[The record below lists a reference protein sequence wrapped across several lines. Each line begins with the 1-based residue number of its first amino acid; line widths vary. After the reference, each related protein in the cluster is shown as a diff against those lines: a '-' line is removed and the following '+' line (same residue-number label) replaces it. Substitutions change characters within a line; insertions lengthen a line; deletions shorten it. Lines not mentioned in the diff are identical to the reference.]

1 MASGSS
7 FQEEDLSCPV
17 CCDISK
23 DPVLL
28 SCGHSFCKTCLLE
41 YWKQRECRECP
52 VCRRKCSKD
61 WYPDLSLKSL
71 CEAFSQSHMD
81 SQTSTNKMSSE
92 VLSSLHGE
100 TLKLF
105 CQEDKQ
111 PGCLVWQDS
120 RQHNN
125 HKPLDEAVQDHKEE
139 LQTALKPLQKK
150 LEVFNEVKLI
160 CDQTVWHVKSQT
172 QHTERQ
178 IKEEFQKLHQF
189 LREEEEARI
198 ATLREEEE
206 QKSQMMKEK
215 IEEMSRQ
222 ISSLSDTI
230 RAIEEELTAEDISF
244 LQNYKATVKRAQFT
258 LPDPQLVSGALID
271 VAKHLGNL
279 QFRVWEKMQGI
290 VKYTPVILDPN
301 TAYRHFVMSEDLT
314 SLRFCASQQL
324 PDNPERFDYNAWVLG
339 SEGFNSGTH
348 SWDVEVGDSTVWSVG
363 VVQESAQRK
372 GNMKPERW
380 IVHYSGGQYGASPPS
395 GPGIPITVRPKPQR
409 IRVQLD
415 WDRGQLSFSDP
426 DNNTHLQAF
435 THTFT
440 ERVFPAIGHVS
451 KVHHLKIVPGKIS
464 VKME

>member
-7 FQEEDLSCPV
+7 FQEEDLSCSV
-17 CCDISK
+17 CRDIFK

-28 SCGHSFCKTCLLE
+28 SCGHSFCKTCLQDT
-41 YWKQRECRECP
+41 WKQRESQECP
-52 VCRRKCSKD
+52 LCKRKCSKD
-61 WYPDLSLKSL
+61 WYPPNLSLKSL
-71 CEAFSQSHMD
+71 CEAFSQSHID
-81 SQTSTNKMSSE
+81 SQKSTSKISSA
-92 VLSSLHGE
+92 LCGLHGE
-100 TLKLF
+100 TLEL
-105 CQEDKQ
+105 EDKQ
-111 PGCLVWQDS
+111 PVCLVWQDT
-120 RQHNN
+120 RQQN
-125 HKPLDEAVQDHKEE
+125 HKPLPEAVQDHKVSICSCVFSKMRDFPCTSSHC
-139 LQTALKPLQKK
+139 LQ
-150 LEVFNEVKLI
+150 
-160 CDQTVWHVKSQT
+160 SQA

-215 IEEMSRQ
+215 IEEMDRQ

-230 RAIEEELTAEDISF
+230 RAIEEELRAEDISF
-244 LQNYKATVKRAQFT
+244 LDLPPVSLDSVFT

-301 TAYRHFVMSEDLT
+301 TAYRYFILSDDLT

-363 VVQESAQRK
+363 VIQESSQRK

-380 IVHYSGGQYGASPPS
+380 IVYFIGGKYGASPPS
-395 GPGIPITVRPKPQR
+395 GPGIPITMRPKPQR
-409 IRVQLD
+409 IRVLLD
-415 WDRGQLSFSDP
+415 RDRGQLSFSDP
-426 DNNTHLQAF
+426 DNNTHLHTF

-440 ERVFPAIGHVS
+440 EQVFPAIGHVS
-451 KVHHLKIVPGKIS
+451 KVHHLRIVPGKIS
-464 VKME
+464 IKME